1 MRNKRNATITAI
13 VGTVVLVVGLW
24 LIIRNIGVP
33 GLPLNTLAPFGQ
45 QAWDIQNLNYWVF
58 GVAGLIFVAVEV
70 GILWMVARF
79 RRNKDDVDG
88 EGEPVQL
95 HGNTPLEIG
104 WTIAPALLLAV
115 LAVFNVQTILALDD
129 SSTDAIEVTVIGQ
142 QWWWEYRYDTNADGT
157 PDIITATQIVIPVGR
172 DVNFKIQS
180 NDVIHSFWIPA
191 LNGKKDAVPGRTHG
205 LVITAEQPG
214 IYEGQCTEYCGLSH
228 GVMRMQVKA
237 LPQAEYDKW
246 VTAMTTPPES
256 PESELA
262 KAGEALFVGQCARCH
277 EVNGLNPDSKEPFTY
292 AELPS
297 PNYGKDVNSS
307 LSSKQRAQPDPPDD
321 APDLRRQPPG
331 PVRGQGVHRGG
342 GGAGRRTEHQQPQ
355 ALAAEPG
362 GGQADGSAEQPGH
375 AQPPALGA
383 ADRPARRLP
392 GDTQVTAGPRT
403 EKERTHGTDRG
414 APTARAHHG

>member
-129 SSTDAIEVTVIGQ
+129 SSSDAIEVTVIGQ
-142 QWWWEYRYDTNADGT
+142 QWWWEYRYDTNADGA
-157 PDIITATQIVIPVGR
+157 PDIITATQAVIPVGR

-297 PNYGKDVNSS
+297 PNYGDDVNSS
-307 LSSKQRAQPDPPDD
+307 LSSKNAPNLTHLMMRQTFAGSLLDLYEGKASTEVVAVPDGVPNTNNLKRW
-321 APDLRRQPPG
+321 LRNPEEVKPMD
-331 PVRGQGVHRGG
+331 PLNNQGMPNLQLS
-342 GGAGRRTEHQQPQ
+342 EQQIDQ
-355 ALAAEPG
+355 LVAYL
-362 GGQADGSAEQPGH
+362 
-375 AQPPALGA
+375 
-383 ADRPARRLP
+383 
-392 GDTQVTAGPRT
+392 VTL
-403 EKERTHGTDRG
+403 K
-414 APTARAHHG
+414 

>member
-1 MRNKRNATITAI
+1 MSRCSCTAT
-13 VGTVVLVVGLW
+13 
-24 LIIRNIGVP
+24 P
-33 GLPLNTLAPFGQ
+33 
-45 QAWDIQNLNYWVF
+45 
-58 GVAGLIFVAVEV
+58 
-70 GILWMVARF
+70 
-79 RRNKDDVDG
+79 
-88 EGEPVQL
+88 
-95 HGNTPLEIG
+95 PLEIG

-115 LAVFNVQTILALDD
+115 LAVFNVQTILDLDD
-129 SSTDAIEVTVIGQ
+129 SSSDAIEVTVIGQ
-142 QWWWEYRYDTNADGT
+142 QWWWEYRYDTDADGT
-157 PDIITATQIVIPVGR
+157 PDIITANQAVIPVGR

-297 PNYGKDVNSS
+297 PNYGEDVNSS
-307 LSSKQRAQPDPPDD
+307 LSSKNAPNLTHLMMRQTFAGSLLDLYEGKASTAVVAVPDGVRTPTTSS
-321 APDLRRQPPG
+321 AGCGTRR
-331 PVRGQGVHRGG
+331 RSSRWI
-342 GGAGRRTEHQQPQ
+342 R
-355 ALAAEPG
+355 
-362 GGQADGSAEQPGH
+362 
-375 AQPPALGA
+375 
-383 ADRPARRLP
+383 
-392 GDTQVTAGPRT
+392 
-403 EKERTHGTDRG
+403 
-414 APTARAHHG
+414 

>member
-13 VGTVVLVVGLW
+13 VGTIVLVVGLW
-24 LIIRNIGVP
+24 LIVRNIGVP
-33 GLPLNTLAPFGQ
+33 GLPLNTLAPFGVQ
-45 QAWDIQNLNYWVF
+45 SWDIQNLNYWVF

-70 GILWMVARF
+70 GILWMTARF

-129 SSTDAIEVTVIGQ
+129 SSPDAIEVTVIGQ

-157 PDIITATQIVIPVGR
+157 PDIITATQAVIPVGR
-172 DVNFKIQS
+172 DVNFTIQS

-191 LNGKKDAVPGRTHG
+191 INGKKDAVPGRTHE
-205 LVITAEQPG
+205 LVLTAEQPG

-237 LPQAEYDKW
+237 LPQAGYDEW
-246 VTAMTTPPES
+246 VKAMTTPPES
-256 PESELA
+256 PEGELA

-297 PNYGKDVNSS
+297 PDYGKDVNIS
-307 LSSKQRAQPDPPDD
+307 LSSGNAPNLTHLMMRQTFAGSLLDLYEGKASDAVVAVPDGIPNTNNLKRWLRNPEEVKPMDPLNNQGMPNLQLTEAQIDQLV
-321 APDLRRQPPG
+321 AYL
-331 PVRGQGVHRGG
+331 
-342 GGAGRRTEHQQPQ
+342 
-355 ALAAEPG
+355 
-362 GGQADGSAEQPGH
+362 
-375 AQPPALGA
+375 
-383 ADRPARRLP
+383 
-392 GDTQVTAGPRT
+392 VTL
-403 EKERTHGTDRG
+403 K
-414 APTARAHHG
+414 